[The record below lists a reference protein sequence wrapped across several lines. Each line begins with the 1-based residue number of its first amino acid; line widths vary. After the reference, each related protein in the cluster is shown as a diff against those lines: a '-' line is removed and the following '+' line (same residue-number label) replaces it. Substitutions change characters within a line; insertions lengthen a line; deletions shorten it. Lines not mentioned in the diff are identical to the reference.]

1 MHSLFL
7 NVEKHKLC
15 GLVSDVGVFFP
26 PVIHVIGGAIQKENN
41 TQKSINRSSIK
52 ICSSRQ
58 TRWSQS
64 WFKAITRMSG

>member
-7 NVEKHKLC
+7 DVEKHKLC

-41 TQKSINRSSIK
+41 TQKSIN
-52 ICSSRQ
+52 
-58 TRWSQS
+58 
-64 WFKAITRMSG
+64 